1 MPHAYAFLREVNG
14 MEAPAKEQPKEQ
26 PKEPHKLIVSIGP
39 HMHDEENTA
48 KIMWTVS
55 GALLPATLMSVY
67 YFGMPAITVILI
79 CIVTSLLTEA
89 GMQRL
94 LKKPITLSDGSAFL
108 TGLLLAMNL
117 PANAPF
123 YIPFIG
129 SFVAIMIAKHLFGGL
144 GFNIF
149 NPALVG
155 RAFVL
160 VSFAK
165 IMTTF
170 VSPAATFMALDAKT
184 TATPLVLLKEEGI
197 SKLLEIYHTKAA
209 LYQDLFLGNRAGS
222 LGETSVI
229 ALLLG
234 AALLMLKRYI
244 TWHIPVTFIATVG
257 ILTWIFGG
265 KEGLMTGDAVF
276 HMMSGGLILGAFF
289 MATDYVTGPSVRSA
303 QVVFGAACGALTVLI
318 RLKGGYPEG
327 VMFAILLM
335 NCFAPLLDRGMKSR
349 VFGKVAAAGVKK

>member
-1 MPHAYAFLREVNG
+1 
-14 MEAPAKEQPKEQ
+14 
-26 PKEPHKLIVSIGP
+26 
-39 HMHDEENTA
+39 MHDEESTA

-55 GALLPATLMSVY
+55 GALIPAALMSVY
-67 YFGMPAITVILI
+67 YFGMPAVMVILV
-79 CIVTSLLTEA
+79 CLVTSLLAEA
-89 GMQRL
+89 GMQWL
-94 LKKPITLSDGSAFL
+94 LKRPITLSDGSAFL
-108 TGLLLAMNL
+108 TGLLLALNL
-117 PANAPF
+117 PANAPL
-123 YIPFIG
+123 YIPFVG
-129 SFVAIMIAKHLFGGL
+129 SVVAIMIAKHLFGGL
-144 GFNIF
+144 GYNIF

-170 VSPAATFMALDAKT
+170 VAPVTTFMAVDAKT
-184 TATPLVLLKEEGI
+184 TATPLVILKEEGMAR
-197 SKLLEIYHTKAA
+197 LLEIYHTKAA
-209 LYQDLFLGNRAGS
+209 LYQDLFVGNRAGS
-222 LGETSVI
+222 LGETSVV

-234 AALLMLKRYI
+234 AAFLLMKRYI
-244 TWHIPVTFIATVG
+244 TWHVPIPFIATVG

-265 KEGLMTGDAVF
+265 HDGLMTGDPLL

-303 QVVFGAACGALTVLI
+303 QIVFGICAGALTVLI

-335 NCFAPLLDRGMKSR
+335 NCFAPLLDRGMRSR
-349 VFGKVAAAGVKK
+349 VFGKAEAKGVKK